1 VDKSFIAQ
9 AMCFLM
15 PVVLGCVV
23 FSFLNLNTY
32 GFPNYSYDAMGTH
45 YKAQI
50 QGYSPVLP
58 VINTLARW
66 GLGEA
71 LYPFWFICLNLA
83 VFIIIPY
90 ILLFEITKKHRYGIV
105 FLYGTAIPVLGYITC
120 LLGQALVV
128 DLMLLLIARPKWVW
142 GVALIATFSHIFG
155 LVAIVLTKLWVWYD
169 ARNFVLQN

>member
-1 VDKSFIAQ
+1 MDKSFIAQ